1 MPEIP
6 EADLVDK
13 DGNPVNESSLT
24 NQLINAEVLLPQG
37 EEMRLAKM
45 LKRSV
50 GKDGELIGK
59 DNEVLMLNT
68 ALYDVQFPDGTI
80 KPYSANIIAEN
91 ILNSV
96 DSDGY
101 HSQFLEGILDHSV
114 GSNAVAKKDMWIK
127 TKSGRRKRE
136 TTVGWKFH
144 VKWKDGTTTWVP
156 LKDLKE
162 SNPIEIAE
170 YVIARGISDEPAFA

>member
-1 MPEIP
+1 MMYNF
-6 EADLVDK
+6 L
-13 DGNPVNESSLT
+13 
-24 NQLINAEVLLPQG
+24 
-37 EEMRLAKM
+37 M
-45 LKRSV
+45 
-50 GKDGELIGK
+50 ELC
-59 DNEVLMLNT
+59 
-68 ALYDVQFPDGTI
+68 I

-114 GSNAVAKKDMWIK
+114 GSNAVAKKDMWTK

-162 SNPIEIAE
+162 SNPIEISE
-170 YVIARGISDEPAFA
+170 Y